1 MVFGPIKFD
10 YYSDV
15 NIVLAVMMFVI
26 ISSFYI
32 GSKVK
37 NKFLINDYSN
47 ARSKIL
53 IFWFSKVS
61 ILVFISSIALLY
73 LAIKNGY
80 SVENL
85 INEGSEVR
93 DLKKD
98 TSLFKKILSFIAYQG
113 YGFIPILIVKKYRL
127 MFSRNIQLIYV
138 LSLIVLFSLVLLQ
151 AGRTIFLVLAISL
164 FISHIVL
171 GAKLNFKKITISIV
185 LLIVAAVL
193 LQILL
198 ELRVS
203 ENYLQSLINETQFRY
218 NLIDS
223 STPSILQFLTFTNY
237 FAGPLVGFSYLIEAS
252 NNVDLLFNDSLG
264 VIAPFIYAAPTN
276 DQVLLD
282 NLEGL
287 GHSSSAWLTGYG
299 AIIAW
304 HGFIP
309 FVFFI
314 IILYFNIAK
323 MLKRWKSKP
332 SLYNYLSLF
341 WVLYLVLFINFY
353 YPKDYIFTIN
363 IFVVYV
369 LVNMLYLVIG
379 NIKKF

>member
-1 MVFGPIKFD
+1 
-10 YYSDV
+10 
-15 NIVLAVMMFVI
+15 
-26 ISSFYI
+26 
-32 GSKVK
+32 
-37 NKFLINDYSN
+37 
-47 ARSKIL
+47 
-53 IFWFSKVS
+53 
-61 ILVFISSIALLY
+61 
-73 LAIKNGY
+73 
-80 SVENL
+80 
-85 INEGSEVR
+85 
-93 DLKKD
+93 
-98 TSLFKKILSFIAYQG
+98 
-113 YGFIPILIVKKYRL
+113 